1 MIKKIT
7 DKDKEDWE
15 NFLNNKKKNIN
26 KNSLKKKI
34 INNPDKDKQDWEN
47 FLNNKEKIPNKDFV
61 HKKKIRY
68 EKIKKIDLHGYTIE
82 EANKA
87 VEKFIQKCFD
97 ENVTKIIVITG
108 KGLRSK
114 NVENPYLSKDLSI
127 LKYSVPEF
135 IENNKNLT
143 RFIIEI
149 TDAKIEE
156 GGSGAFY
163 IYLKNKNKSK

>member
-7 DKDKEDWE
+7 DKDKQDWE
-15 NFLNNKKKNIN
+15 NFLNNKKKDLN
-26 KNSLKKKI
+26 KNSVKKKDI
-34 INNPDKDKQDWEN
+34 KDPNKDKQDWEN

-61 HKKKIRY
+61 YKKNIRY
-68 EKIKKIDLHGYTIE
+68 ENIKKIDLHGYTIE
-82 EANKA
+82 EANNA
-87 VEKFIQKCFD
+87 IEQFIQKCFD

-135 IENNKNLT
+135 IENNRNLT
-143 RFIIEI
+143 QLIIET
-149 TDAKIEE
+149 TDAKIED

-163 IYLKNKNKSK
+163 IFLKNKFKIK

>member
-1 MIKKIT
+1 LNKKISN
-7 DKDKEDWE
+7 KDKKDWE
-15 NFLNNKKKNIN
+15 DFLNNR
-26 KNSLKKKI
+26 KKI
-34 INNPDKDKQDWEN
+34 PNKDFIKERKENPDKDKKDWED
-47 FLNNKEKIPNKDFV
+47 FLNSREKIPNKDFIS
-61 HKKKIRY
+61 KKNIRH

-87 VEKFIQKCFD
+87 TEKFIQKCFD

-114 NVENPYLSKDLSI
+114 NIENPYLSKDLSI

-135 IENNKNLT
+135 IEKNKSLT
-143 RFIIEI
+143 QFIIET
-149 TDAKIEE
+149 TDAKIED

-163 IYLKNKNKSK
+163 IYLKNKNKFK